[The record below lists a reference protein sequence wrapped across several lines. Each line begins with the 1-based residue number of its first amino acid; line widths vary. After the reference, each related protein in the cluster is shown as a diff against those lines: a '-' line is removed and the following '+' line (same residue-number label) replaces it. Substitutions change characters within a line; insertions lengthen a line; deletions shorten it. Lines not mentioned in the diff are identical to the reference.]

1 MVQLEVEGIF
11 LDLYEDDPIKINITF
26 DDFQFGVVSDYSK
39 TFRVPATKHNN
50 TFFRQAFEINDI
62 DFDITAKRV
71 AHILVDGIE
80 YKQGEL
86 RLLKI
91 YLSNDGKYA
100 DYECLFLGE
109 KKEFQSA
116 VGEKTLCQLDFSGLS
131 HSLTYAN
138 ISKSWEA
145 YPSGTTTSGLFN
157 GDVLYPLC
165 DFGNSY
171 TSTTG
176 PTIYLPTIPL
186 AEFPE
191 IGSFVQNL
199 FTYSPQTYFTA
210 STSPLEHN
218 RFKPMVRA
226 KKVIDQIFAD
236 VGFQYTSNFFNSN
249 FFRKL
254 YVSAWGNEPSFQI
267 SGNSNNFFGWSIN
280 GFGNNQNLGDDITIL
295 KLFPDEPFYYN
306 PIIYG
311 PGYDYGNNWNY
322 ATDQY
327 TCPNTGNYSGQL
339 QFFTNG
345 AVTGNQFRV
354 RIHKFSSGVE
364 STLVESPLL
373 TTPTLFYN
381 TTFSA
386 SFNSGD
392 KIYVKIYNSG
402 TTAPYISEA
411 TFFKIDAPG
420 TINPAGFMECD
431 YKQIDFLKDIITKFR
446 MVMIP
451 NGLNSFLIEPWNDI
465 IGQGTIYDWT
475 DKLDNSKDVVLEP
488 TFYSQKKTLIF
499 QDQTDSD
506 IGSKW
511 YNDTNSQ
518 KLPYGYRK
526 LESTY
531 DLLFDTQTI
540 STNFASMPM
549 LHPYFFNES
558 SYFGVGGM
566 TYMAIP
572 CVFEGTIPQEHYV
585 KVKNPIAPKTR
596 LLFYNGMALTDSSSA
611 TSADNTWYIR
621 NDSGGAVAMVNK
633 FPSVSNYSEY
643 PISGATDINWGKSR
657 LYVVPQNTGSI
668 CCPYYPTQ
676 VGGNSFTNFPKTDVY
691 EVYWQD
697 YISNLYSKNGRI
709 LTGYF
714 KLNFEDVRN
723 LEPGDV
729 IFIKNSYWY
738 IKSINELAVGRDEL
752 VKVQLVKLVNYA
764 PSGEGYIP
772 PESNLWNL
780 DGDIWNTATQLW
792 ND

>member
-50 TFFRQAFEINDI
+50 TFFRQAFEVNDI
-62 DFDITAKRV
+62 DFDITSKRI

-91 YLSNDGKYA
+91 YLSDDGKYA

-109 KKEFQSA
+109 KKEFQSTI
-116 VGEKTLCQLDFSGLS
+116 GEKTLCQLNLETLR

-176 PTIYLPTIPL
+176 PSIYLPTIPL
-186 AEFPE
+186 AEYPE
-191 IGSFVQNL
+191 IGAFADSYFS
-199 FTYSPQTYFTA
+199 YSPQTYFTA

-218 RFKPMVRA
+218 RFKPMIRA
-226 KKVIDQIFAD
+226 KKIIDQIFEDA
-236 VGFQYTSNFFNSN
+236 GFTYTSNFFNTN

-267 SGNSNNFFGWSIN
+267 SGNSNNFFAYHISAIYAN
-280 GFGNNQNLGDDITIL
+280 EQNLGEDIT
-295 KLFPDEPFYYN
+295 KLQFLPEEPAYYD
-306 PIIYG
+306 PFLYG
-311 PGYDYGNNWNY
+311 PGYDYGDNWS
-322 ATDQY
+322 AASWQY
-327 TCPNTGNYSGQL
+327 NCPLAGNYSGQL
-339 QFFTNG
+339 QFFTQG
-345 AVTGNQFRV
+345 AQTGNEFVV
-354 RIHKFSSGVE
+354 RIHKFSGGIE
-364 STLVESPLL
+364 TTLAESPLL
-373 TTPTLFYN
+373 TQPILFWN
-381 TTFSA
+381 GTFSG
-386 SFNSGD
+386 SFNIFD
-392 KIYVKIYNSG
+392 KIYVKVYNSG
-402 TTAPYISEA
+402 TTAPYVSEA
-411 TFFKIDAPG
+411 TWFKIDGPG
-420 TINPAGFMECD
+420 TIYPSGFLKCD
-431 YKQIDFLKDIITKFR
+431 FKQVDFLKDIITKFR

-451 NGLNSFLIEPWNDI
+451 NGINSFLIEPWNDI

-475 DKLDNSKDVVLEP
+475 DKLDNTKDVILEP

-506 IGSKW
+506 IASKW
-511 YNDTNSQ
+511 YSDTSID

-526 LESTY
+526 LTSTY

-540 STNFASMPM
+540 STNFASIP
-549 LHPYFFNES
+549 LTHPYFFNES
-558 SYFGVGGM
+558 SFFGMGGM
-566 TYMAIP
+566 RYMVIP
-572 CVFEGTIPQEHYV
+572 SVFQGTIPQEHYI
-585 KVKNPIAPKTR
+585 KVKTPIAPKTR
-596 LLFYNGMALTDSSSA
+596 LLFYNGMARTDA
-611 TSADNTWYIR
+611 TSAQTYNNTWYIR

-657 LYVVPQNTGSI
+657 LYVVPEQGGSGQPYAPSQTESNT
-668 CCPYYPTQ
+668 Y
-676 VGGNSFTNFPKTDVY
+676 NNFPKTDVY

-697 YISNLYSKNGRI
+697 YISNLYNKNGRI
-709 LTGYF
+709 LTAYF

-729 IFIKNSYWY
+729 IFLKNSYWY

-752 VKVQLVKLVNYA
+752 VKVELVKLVNYR

-772 PESNLWNL
+772 PASGLWNL
-780 DGDIWNTATQLW
+780 DASIWNLDSTTW
-792 ND
+792 DS